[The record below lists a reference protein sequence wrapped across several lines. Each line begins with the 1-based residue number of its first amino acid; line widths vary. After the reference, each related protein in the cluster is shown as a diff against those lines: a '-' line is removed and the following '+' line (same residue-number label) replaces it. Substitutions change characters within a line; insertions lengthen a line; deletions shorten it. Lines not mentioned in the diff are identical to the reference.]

1 MQYIRDFPFHIV
13 YSPLL
18 VALLTGDKETSA
30 TALHYHESVCF
41 QCARTHTDTIL
52 SLGRKKAQTVL
63 TCTHTFPNES
73 SKIKQEA
80 Y

>member
-41 QCARTHTDTIL
+41 QCAHTHTHRYNPF
-52 SLGRKKAQTVL
+52 LGSQKGTDCSHMYPHVPQ
-63 TCTHTFPNES
+63 
-73 SKIKQEA
+73 
-80 Y
+80 